1 MQMSLC
7 ILARNGHE
15 EAARLIESVRQFRD
29 LELEVCIGDQSSDEE
44 STDWYLSHADVYTRV
59 TDRELWDL
67 GFGYCKQKVV
77 DKAASEWAIIG
88 DVGEV
93 WHENLEDGGLV
104 RMIEKYHPP
113 TPCFRVMRGEEESIQ
128 AIVAGKEPPVVP
140 TDDNGRV
147 ILRREMGILGM
158 IHEAP
163 FHRWTREVWARWA
176 RQHVPVAWVEHPG
189 STKES
194 EATMK
199 RKDIL
204 YDHLV
209 YTIVHDPP
217 KRLGTNRHWWT
228 THWEQHVR
236 PRYTGTTFEEWSEM
250 EG

>member
-1 MQMSLC
+1 MSLC

-15 EAARLIESVRQFRD
+15 ETARLIDSVRRFRD
-29 LELEVCIGDQSSDEE
+29 LEIEVCIGDQSSLEE
-44 STDWYLSHADVYTRV
+44 SSRWYEENADRYVRV

-67 GFGYCKQKVV
+67 GFGFCKQKVV
-77 DKAASEWAIIG
+77 DLGTNDWAIVA

-93 WHENLEDGGLV
+93 WHENLEQGGLV
-104 RMIEKYHPP
+104 QMVQGNLEVPVY
-113 TPCFRVMRGEEESIQ
+113 RVMRGEEHIIQ
-128 AIVAGKEPPVVP
+128 AIVSGDAPAAAAS
-140 TDDNGRV
+140 DDNGRV

-176 RQHVPVAWVEHPG
+176 RRFPPVAWVEHPG
-189 STKES
+189 SQKES
-194 EATMK
+194 KEVMK
-199 RKDIL
+199 RKDVL

-228 THWEQHVR
+228 THWERVVK
-236 PRYTGTTFEEWSEM
+236 PRYTDISFEEWSAM